1 MTNGTAI
8 HPIGENDSVHELE
21 LVHSSPSAGRV
32 SYTVSQVISDKPNST
47 SNPETVVSE
56 PTNQFV
62 SNQTATDSDSKN
74 VTFESKIVGEHGSA
88 AEPKPSEE
96 SQFVSTQVAV
106 SSSDKPES
114 PRNKFF
120 GEELTKTIVFDASEK
135 TASNSEEHEFKPAP
149 NYTEQSHFLSSQL
162 VISSAARPDA
172 SEPEF
177 NGEIESTIESVPSQ
191 PITSTSEENQF
202 FSTQIVTSSSTKEDE
217 STTKAVPIHITTL
230 ELKPDDLESHVVSS
244 HTSDST
250 KNIEASIGTFEEPSA
265 IIDASRQSPEIFK
278 SEEEKPG
285 YYDALKNFVGGIMT
299 SAIDAVTPQSPQSE
313 PNFSKEE
320 NQIVSSIEATE
331 SSLGAEPPQAAE
343 RTMSST
349 ILAVP
354 SESTSSFATIENG
367 DSKIISTTVTSQGP
381 TIVEFSKSEMN
392 DGSSSTIK
400 VISSKST
407 SKSVHSSEIIS
418 SVGTSYSFD
427 SIKPAIVGEIP
438 SHITSSESN
447 NGFKTVQIT
456 SSSTST
462 LPTTEV
468 ISTRILSEPAPDY
481 DDNRVI
487 VSETESDNPI
497 FYDVNDSGFEST
509 IKAVPSEPSSFSSCY
524 DESHAIS
531 SKVTSK
537 TTHIEQSSSSFG
549 SVTKATSSEL
559 IKSKIEFD

>member
-74 VTFESKIVGEHGSA
+74 VTFESKIVGEPIPAIILEHGSA

-135 TASNSEEHEFKPAP
+135 TASNSEEHEFKPA
-149 NYTEQSHFLSSQL
+149 
-162 VISSAARPDA
+162 

-202 FSTQIVTSSSTKEDE
+202 FSTQIVTSSSTKGDE

-250 KNIEASIGTFEEPSA
+250 KNIGASIGTFEEPSA

-320 NQIVSSIEATE
+320 NQIVSSVEATE

-400 VISSKST
+400 MISSKST
-407 SKSVHSSEIIS
+407 SKSVHSSEINS

-447 NGFKTVQIT
+447 SGFKTVQIT

-468 ISTRILSEPAPDY
+468 ISTRILSEPVPDY